1 MRIGLITQL
10 HGRPGGDTPPP
21 TWSSIRERALL
32 AEDVGFD
39 MFVYEDV
46 LMYRGEEATDGV
58 WESVAI
64 SAAVAEATSTLS
76 FGQSVINSP
85 YRSPAMTVSIAETLN
100 EISGGRYV
108 LGIGAGNS
116 PTSDY
121 EGFGFATDKRYSRFA
136 EAIEIIHSLART
148 GSVDF
153 QGDFYSAKEGE
164 IILRGPSDLW
174 INVAAGGPKMLDLVA
189 QYADAWN
196 WWAWDETI
204 EQCSARLLPILERLN
219 DACMTQGRE
228 PESLE
233 RTLDVYSIIAPGLE
247 ADTGM
252 DNPIRGSAP
261 EIASAIGALGSL
273 GIDEV
278 RCDVF
283 PKTPA
288 GIEAMAPVVA
298 MVHDL

>member
-1 MRIGLITQL
+1 MRIGLINQL
-10 HGRPGGDTPPP
+10 HGRPDGDTPPP
-21 TWSSIRERALL
+21 TWDSLRQRALV
-32 AEDVGFD
+32 AEEVGFD

-46 LMYRGEEATDGV
+46 LMYRGEEATNGV

-64 SAAVAEATSTLS
+64 SAAIAEATSTLR

-121 EGFGFATDKRYSRFA
+121 EGFGFPTDKRYSRFA
-136 EAIEIIHSLART
+136 EAIEIIHTLART

-153 QGDFYSAKEGE
+153 QGDFYSVKEAQ
-164 IILRGPSDLW
+164 IVLRGPADLW
-174 INVAAGGPKMLDLVA
+174 INIAAGGPKMLDLVA

-196 WWAWDETI
+196 WWTWDETV
-204 EQCSARLLPILERLN
+204 EECSARLPPMLEKLD
-219 DACMTQGRE
+219 DACIARGRE
-228 PESLE
+228 HDSLE
-233 RTLDVYSIIAPGLE
+233 RTLDVYSVVAPGFD

-252 DNPIRGSAP
+252 DNPIRGSAD
-261 EIASAIGALGSL
+261 EIAAAIGALGDL
-273 GIDEV
+273 GFDEI

-288 GIEAMAPVVA
+288 GIEAMAPVVDI
-298 MVHDL
+298 VHEL